1 MFLIYKQCFYLK
13 EVESMSD
20 NYVEEVLK
28 NSSDVSF
35 LSIDEVQALSKES
48 YDSWISEYVLR
59 LKRIF
64 QNNISKCAQNGEFN
78 YIFESDIMTTNKV
91 EDLVKS
97 IEKEIIPLLN
107 GYSINFLILTQPD
120 NFNYSRLKVCI
131 SWE

>member
-35 LSIDEVQALSKES
+35 LSIDEVQAISKES

-91 EDLVKS
+91 
-97 IEKEIIPLLN
+97 
-107 GYSINFLILTQPD
+107 
-120 NFNYSRLKVCI
+120 
-131 SWE
+131 

>member
-1 MFLIYKQCFYLK
+1 
-13 EVESMSD
+13 MSN

-35 LSIDEVQALSKES
+35 LSIDEVQAISKES
-48 YDSWISEYVLR
+48 YDSWMSEYVFR

-78 YIFESDIMTTNKV
+78 YTFESDIMTTNKV

-120 NFNYSRLKVCI
+120 NFNCSRLKVCI

>member
-1 MFLIYKQCFYLK
+1 
-13 EVESMSD
+13 MSN

-35 LSIDEVQALSKES
+35 LSIDEVQTISKES
-48 YDSWISEYVLR
+48 YDSWMSEYVFR

-78 YIFESDIMTTNKV
+78 YTFESDIMTTNKV
-91 EDLVKS
+91 EDLVKR

-107 GYSINFLILTQPD
+107 GYSINFLILTQSD
-120 NFNYSRLKVCI
+120 NFNCSRLKVCI